1 MKKSLYL
8 QVFCCGSLFSE
19 VTLAESLSML
29 WHPTLKKE
37 QNKNISLYHNC
48 FNTLDCREYTKKL
61 KQEEGLG
68 TYYVSNFRECFVISN
83 EAALCLPQQTCSSL
97 WGSFSGLPITTM
109 HYWIFGPWKKQ
120 PVVALRLVKTDV
132 LSAKIMQPSALFVP
146 LKWQKKEGGRGKEK
160 EGGGLGFCIS
170 WNLKENGLEMPD
182 VNTAADGAFQRQNH
196 PLCRKRESFMRSVHY
211 HKEWVRVPEERNL
224 YFSSIWA

>member
-109 HYWIFGPWKKQ
+109 RYWIFGPWKKQ
-120 PVVALRLVKTDV
+120 PMVALRLVKTDV
-132 LSAKIMQPSALFVP
+132 LSAKIMQLSALFVP
-146 LKWQKKEGGRGKEK
+146 LKWQKKEGGRGKERERGRWAGLLHLLK
-160 EGGGLGFCIS
+160 PEGKRSGNAWCKYSCRWCIS
-170 WNLKENGLEMPD
+170 KAKPPSLQKE
-182 VNTAADGAFQRQNH
+182 RI
-196 PLCRKRESFMRSVHY
+196 
-211 HKEWVRVPEERNL
+211 L
-224 YFSSIWA
+224 YEKCSLP